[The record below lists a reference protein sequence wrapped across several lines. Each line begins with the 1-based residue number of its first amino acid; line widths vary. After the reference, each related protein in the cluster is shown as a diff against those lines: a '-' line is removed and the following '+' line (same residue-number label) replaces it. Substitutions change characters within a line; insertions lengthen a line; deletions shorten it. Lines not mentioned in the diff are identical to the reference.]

1 MFIKLIYLIRVRQA
15 MPFTL
20 EKRLKYNV
28 LQTTKN
34 LKTFVQF
41 RLKPY
46 LVTYFPDSLQSF
58 D

>member
-1 MFIKLIYLIRVRQA
+1 